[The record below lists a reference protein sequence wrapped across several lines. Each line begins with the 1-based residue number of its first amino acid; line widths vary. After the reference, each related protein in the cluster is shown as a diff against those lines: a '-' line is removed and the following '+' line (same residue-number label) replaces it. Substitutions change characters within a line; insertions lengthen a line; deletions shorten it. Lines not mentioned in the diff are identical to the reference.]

1 MTEPYAAGGVTAVR
15 GAMLSFTRDP
25 FADGDGPAYRHEPD
39 AVVAM
44 AGGHITHAGPASEV
58 LAALPAD
65 TPVTSYGRD
74 ALILPGFID
83 CHTHY
88 PQIRIMG
95 AGGDPLLGWLSK
107 HAFRAEQQ
115 LAAVDAA
122 RETAQVFLRE
132 CLRHGTTTAAAYC
145 TVHPHSATVFFEEA
159 ERLGLRMIAGK
170 VLMDR
175 QAPADLRDTAQR
187 GYDESKAL
195 IAAWHGQGRALY
207 AVTPRWA
214 GSSTPA
220 QLELAGVLWREHP
233 GTYLQT
239 HLAETRDEVA
249 LVTSLFPERR
259 GILDIYDHHGLLGP
273 RAIFGHG
280 IWLTDAEQKR
290 LREAGAALAHCPTS
304 NLFLGSGLFD
314 LARGTVSTQRTHV
327 GVATDLGAGTSFS
340 MLRTLGEA
348 YKVARLRGGTLR
360 AIEALYLATRGA
372 AAALHLDDRIGS
384 VEPGLEADLVVLDLA
399 STPFLAWRGALCESL
414 EELLFVQLMLADDRA
429 VRATWA
435 AGRLVHDRDHGPDFA
450 YTESRM
456 RT

>member
-44 AGGHITHAGPASEV
+44 AGGRITHAGPASEV

-65 TPVTSYGRD
+65 TPVASYGRE

-115 LAAVDAA
+115 LAVIDAA
-122 RETAQVFLRE
+122 RATAQVFLRE
-132 CLRHGTTTAAAYC
+132 CLRHGTTTAAVYC

-175 QAPADLRDTAQR
+175 QAPADLCDTTQR

-195 IAAWHGQGRALY
+195 IAAWHGRGRALY

-220 QLELAGVLWREHP
+220 QLELAGALWREHP

-259 GILDIYDHHGLLGP
+259 GILDIYDHHALLGP
-273 RAIFGHG
+273 RAILGHG
-280 IWLTDAEQKR
+280 IWLTDAERKR
-290 LREAGAALAHCPTS
+290 IREAGAVLAHCPTS

-314 LARGTVSTQRTHV
+314 LARATAANHRTHV
-327 GVATDLGAGTSFS
+327 GAATDLGAGTSFS
-340 MLRTLGEA
+340 MLQTLGEA

-360 AIEALYLATRGA
+360 ATEALYLATRGA

-384 VEPGLEADLVVLDLA
+384 VEPGFEADLVVLDLA
-399 STPFLAWRGALCESL
+399 STPLLAWRGALCESL
-414 EELLFVQLMLADDRA
+414 EELLFVQLALGDDRT
-429 VRATWA
+429 VRATYA
-435 AGRLVHDRDHGPDFA
+435 SGRLVHDRDQGPDFA
-450 YTESRM
+450 SGS
-456 RT
+456 